1 MSAIH
6 GFKNVVKTVKVTRLS
21 FCLGLL
27 LMLGLSAAP
36 AQAQLNRTWVSSTG
50 NDANTCSQ
58 ASPCATFSGAHGK
71 TNAGGEVNCLDSGS
85 YGQFTITKAISI
97 ICEGVVGGVLV
108 SGGTG
113 IFINGGANDVVHLRG
128 LDIEGIGIALAGV
141 YFGSGAALHIE
152 NCRIRDFTF
161 SGNGGWGIEFLPAS
175 AAELYVT
182 DTTISHNG
190 SPAFGAGIV
199 VYAAAGSTSKVVINR
214 SDVQNNVT
222 GIKADGVNSGAGGV
236 INMTVSDTASV
247 GNSQNGIVGTTNAGG
262 SAAVIMVDR
271 AKASHNAV
279 GYGIIADGPKT
290 FIRFGA
296 SSITGNAFGVGASN
310 GGTLL
315 SYGTNQID
323 GNSVDGTP
331 ATIALK

>member
-1 MSAIH
+1 MAAIN
-6 GFKNVVKTVKVTRLS
+6 GFMNLVKTVKVTRLS
-21 FCLGLL
+21 LCLGLL
-27 LMLGLSAAP
+27 LMLGLSSAP
-36 AQAQLNRTWVSSTG
+36 AHAQLNRTWVASYG
-50 NDANTCSQ
+50 NDANTCAQ
-58 ASPCATFSGAHGK
+58 ASPCQTFFGAHAK
-71 TNAGGEVNCLDSGS
+71 TDAGGEINCLNSGS
-85 YGQFTITKAISI
+85 YGALSITKSISI
-97 ICEGVVGGVLV
+97 ICEGVVAGN
-108 SGGTG
+108 SG
-113 IFINGGANDVVHLRG
+113 FSVNAGANDVVHLRG
-128 LDIEGIGIALAGV
+128 LDIEGFGAGLTGV
-141 YFGSGAALHIE
+141 FFVSGAALHIE
-152 NCRIRDFTF
+152 NCRIRDF
-161 SGNGGWGIEFLPAS
+161 NGGGFGGFGIVFAPNA

-190 SPAFGAGIV
+190 SAAGGGGIV

-247 GNSQNGIVGTTNAGG
+247 GNTQNGIVGTTNAGG

-290 FIRFGA
+290 FITFGA
-296 SSITGNAFGVGASN
+296 SSIAGNAFGVGASS

-315 SYGTNQID
+315 SYGTNQIY

-331 ATIALK
+331 VIIALK